1 MCRGLCPFFRLT
13 PLSLTSNRTMV
24 PIGSTIIHGFLFFP
38 IWLIQV
44 TGACTACHSSQ
55 LPLSVLHFLI
65 KCSNLPFI
73 IFLLCERFLLL
84 VRWFLW
90 NFSSFTNIY
99 CGSTTFLSKVFPLL
113 DLIPTIFHREI
124 YFPITATTT
133 NIYDVH
139 IPIYI
144 YSCLHKVHIQC
155 DTGREL
161 SA

>member
-1 MCRGLCPFFRLT
+1 MFPVGY
-13 PLSLTSNRTMV
+13 
-24 PIGSTIIHGFLFFP
+24 TIIHWLHLFP
-38 IWLIQV
+38 TVLIEV
-44 TGACTACHSSQ
+44 TGSCNAFYSSQ
-55 LPLSVLHFLI
+55 LPPLILHFLL
-65 KCSNLPFI
+65 KCSNLPFSRYV
-73 IFLLCERFLLL
+73 LCERFISL

-90 NFSSFTNIY
+90 TFPFCTNIY
-99 CGSTTFLSKVFPLL
+99 RGSTTFLSKVFPLL

-133 NIYDVH
+133 NICDVH